1 MGFEVHCNARALR
14 VAVAASA
21 ALGGSRIL
29 AVNNLYD
36 LTIAL
41 VVEEEAPRVVD
52 LEEIGIW
59 VRVTVYLCV
68 SVSLCPPPYLPMV
81 SPYDVSPR
89 LSVVPGVSLYVC
101 LCLYSSLFYS
111 LTYEAWSNHRS
122 RRQSASRL
130 VTTI

>member
-1 MGFEVHCNARALR
+1 MGFEVHRNARALR

-52 LEEIGIW
+52 LGEIGIW
-59 VRVTVYLCV
+59 VRVTVYLRV
-68 SVSLCPPPYLPMV
+68 SVSLCPPPV
-81 SPYDVSPR
+81 SSKFY
-89 LSVVPGVSLYVC
+89 GVSL
-101 LCLYSSLFYS
+101 
-111 LTYEAWSNHRS
+111 
-122 RRQSASRL
+122 
-130 VTTI
+130 